1 MDKMREDDYN
11 KCRNYAIYGDEKIS
25 SEVTVK
31 DKYLWLINIASE
43 DEIFEIFEI
52 LHLQKGV
59 DSDKYIEGKVLE
71 LKKNG
76 LWG

>member
-1 MDKMREDDYN
+1 MDKMIEDDYN
-11 KCRNYAIYGDEKIS
+11 KCRNYAINGDEKIS
-25 SEVTVK
+25 LEVTTQ
-31 DKYLWLINIASE
+31 DKYEWLINIASE
-43 DEIFEIFEI
+43 DEIFEI

-71 LKKNG
+71 LKKNL

>member
-1 MDKMREDDYN
+1 MFESEYN
-11 KCRNYAIYGDEKIS
+11 KCRNYAINGDKKIS

-43 DEIFEIFEI
+43 DEIFEI